1 MTKNKRIVIVKYTMP
16 AQKKKKPQKKVV
28 SRARK
33 STSSLGPVH
42 FVMIG
47 VTAAV
52 VVAGYLFYQQNVQSP
67 SSPKNE
73 LKQTVNVEKTKF
85 ESKDKMDAD
94 SSDEEQ
100 TSDSIIL
107 EEQDDS
113 NQSGT
118 VMLGESDGK
127 ATVSVRILGSSE
139 KAQSAHI
146 HNGSCAY
153 PGAVKYPLTTLAD
166 GSSKTTLDIS
176 QQQLLWGLPLAVIV
190 HASATDETVVACG
203 DLSY

>member
-1 MTKNKRIVIVKYTMP
+1 
-16 AQKKKKPQKKVV
+16 
-28 SRARK
+28 
-33 STSSLGPVH
+33 
-42 FVMIG
+42 MII
-47 VTAAV
+47 ADK
-52 VVAGYLFYQQNVQSP
+52 LFFDTGEVNVQLHPVPFGSNAQGIDISVLIQGIIP
-67 SSPKNE
+67 
-73 LKQTVNVEKTKF
+73 
-85 ESKDKMDAD
+85 AHI
-94 SSDEEQ
+94 DEEQ

>member
-1 MTKNKRIVIVKYTMP
+1 MA

-28 SRARK
+28 LRTHK
-33 STSSLGPVH
+33 SKTSSNLGPVH

-52 VVAGYLFYQQNVQSP
+52 IVAGYLFYQQNVQSP

-85 ESKDKMDAD
+85 ESKDKMDTEVK
-94 SSDEEQ
+94 DEEA
-100 TSDSIIL
+100 TSDSITL
-107 EEQDDS
+107 EEQGES

-118 VMLGESDGK
+118 VMLGEVDGK
-127 ATVSVRILGSSE
+127 ATVSVRVLGSSE
-139 KAQSAHI
+139 NAQLATVNS
-146 HNGSCAY
+146 GSCAY
-153 PGAVKYPLTTLAD
+153 PGAVKYSLTTLAD
-166 GSSKTTLDIS
+166 GSSKTTLEVS
-176 QQQLLWGLPLAVIV
+176 KQQLLWGLPLAVMV
-190 HASATDETVVACG
+190 HSSLTDESVVACG

>member
-1 MTKNKRIVIVKYTMP
+1 MP
-16 AQKKKKPQKKVV
+16 AQKKKKPQKNVV

-52 VVAGYLFYQQNVQSP
+52 VIAGYLFYQQNIQSP

-85 ESKDKMDAD
+85 ESKDKMDTD
-94 SSDEEQ
+94 VKDEEQ
-100 TSDSIIL
+100 TSDSIAL
-107 EEQDDS
+107 EEQGES

-118 VMLGESDGK
+118 LMLGEVDGK
-127 ATVSVRILGSSE
+127 ATVSVRVLGSSE
-139 KAQSAHI
+139 NTQSATI
-146 HNGSCAY
+146 NSGSCAY

-166 GSSKTTLDIS
+166 GSSKTTLEVS
-176 QQQLLWGLPLAVIV
+176 KQQLLWGLPLTVMV
-190 HASATDETVVACG
+190 HASLTDETVVACG